1 MANKKMFLGTSL
13 VAAAFLFVL
22 GNLTGGCVRVKHTC
36 VSCHTDQAKLEAIA
50 DPINY
55 PPSTGEG

>member
-1 MANKKMFLGTSL
+1 MANKRILLGTSFI
-13 VAAAFLFVL
+13 AAAFLFVL
-22 GNLTGGCVRVKHTC
+22 GNLTGGCVKVKYTC
-36 VSCHTDQAKLEAIA
+36 VSCHTDRTTLEAVA